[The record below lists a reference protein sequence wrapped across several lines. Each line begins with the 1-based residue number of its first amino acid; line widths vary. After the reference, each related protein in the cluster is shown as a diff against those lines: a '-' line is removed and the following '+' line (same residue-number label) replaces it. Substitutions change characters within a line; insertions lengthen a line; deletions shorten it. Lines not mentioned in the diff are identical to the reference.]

1 MEELVIA
8 RDVRQSFGAA
18 EALRGVS
25 FDLRAGE
32 SLGLLGPAGAGKS
45 SLTGLL
51 AGRTPLQG
59 GQLKI
64 LGMDARTHGRA
75 LRGLVGWVP
84 AGDTLDDELTAL
96 DNLWVFGRY
105 HGLPRR
111 EARRRA
117 GELLGF
123 AGLAER
129 SAALPGELGADGRR
143 RLQLARALIQRPG
156 LLVLDEPAAGLE
168 PAAQRFVWGRL
179 LALRAQGLPMLLA
192 TPNPDEACL
201 LCGRLLLLEHGRV
214 LDEGGPAE
222 LVARH
227 AGGEVVELRP
237 LDGLPRE
244 DLDSFLA
251 ESVPAG
257 ARLERREG
265 AVLCFSP
272 AGEMFPGALLER
284 AHQRG
289 FAVTTRR
296 ASLADALRA
305 LRGREVRT

>member
-1 MEELVIA
+1 MPWKSRPSRRL
-8 RDVRQSFGAA
+8 QAA
-18 EALRGVS
+18 CPE
-25 FDLRAGE
+25 
-32 SLGLLGPAGAGKS
+32 
-45 SLTGLL
+45 
-51 AGRTPLQG
+51 GR
-59 GQLKI
+59 
-64 LGMDARTHGRA
+64 
-75 LRGLVGWVP
+75 
-84 AGDTLDDELTAL
+84 
-96 DNLWVFGRY
+96 
-105 HGLPRR
+105 LP

-117 GELLGF
+117 GELVAF
-123 AGLAER
+123 AGLKERAAER
-129 SAALPGELGADGRR
+129 PGSLGAEGRR
-143 RLQLARALIQRPG
+143 RLQLARALIQRPE

-179 LALRAQGLPMLLA
+179 QALRAQGLPMLLA
-192 TPNPDEACL
+192 TPSPEEACL
-201 LCGRLLLLEHGRV
+201 LCGRLLLLERGRV
-214 LDEGGPAE
+214 LDEGSPPE

-237 LDGLPRE
+237 LDGRPRE

-251 ESVPAG
+251 ESIPAG

-284 AHQRG
+284 AHLRG

-305 LRGREVRT
+305 LRGREART